1 MASPKR
7 VLIGAILSAAVLALA
22 ACSGSATPAPAAGS
36 SAAPGGGASST
47 LPSFAF
53 PSFALPSGLGGGGTG
68 TFDAST
74 VLTAD
79 VAASIIGG
87 TPTLLPGSLNVGP
100 MSLLSYGTA
109 SGDNVT
115 VLVEAIPGGVGQ
127 AAIQAAIQQAGA
139 TGDLQPISG
148 LGDTAGATVSDHEA
162 TVAFAKNNTIVVI
175 SATVAALAGTDLEP
189 KVEAVAQQIA
199 GKL

>member
-1 MASPKR
+1 
-7 VLIGAILSAAVLALA
+7 V
-22 ACSGSATPAPAAGS
+22 
-36 SAAPGGGASST
+36 
-47 LPSFAF
+47 
-53 PSFALPSGLGGGGTG
+53 LPSGLGGGGTG

-79 VAASIIGG
+79 VAASMSGG
-87 TPTLLPGSLNVGP
+87 TPTPPARQPQRRADEPAVLRNG
-100 MSLLSYGTA
+100 

-115 VLVEAIPGGVGQ
+115 VLVEAIPGGVGP

-139 TGDLQPISG
+139 TGDLQPIRG
-148 LGDTAGATVSDHEA
+148 LGDMAGATVTEQEA

-175 SATVAALAGTDLEP
+175 SATVAAMAGTDLEP